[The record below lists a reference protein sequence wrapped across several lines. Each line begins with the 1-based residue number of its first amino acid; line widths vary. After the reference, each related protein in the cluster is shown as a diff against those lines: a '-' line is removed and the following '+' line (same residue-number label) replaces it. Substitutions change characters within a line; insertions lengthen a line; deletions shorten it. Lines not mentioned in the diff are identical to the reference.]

1 MLNNEAKLAATAGS
15 SINGNKNAIQ
25 SNFIQSNHATSS
37 SNAALTKQQQLNSS
51 FQEIKSEPNPQQNVI
66 QQQSQPPQ
74 STQPTQQ
81 QTQQITTTQK
91 LLDPNK
97 LIPIQIT
104 LPPLSGS
111 TNTKP
116 PVLTIQVPASA
127 IQENQLQQ
135 VLTGNIITSI
145 LPLSPDVASSVL
157 QQHVNSV
164 LSSMNAARS

>member
-1 MLNNEAKLAATAGS
+1 MLNNEAKLAASAGS
-15 SINGNKNAIQ
+15 SINGNKNATQ
-25 SNFIQSNHATSS
+25 SSFIQSNHATSS

-74 STQPTQQ
+74 PTQ

>member
-74 STQPTQQ
+74 STQPTQ